1 MIGERTGAMIFRYW
15 LKRILQGVVLTVAV
29 LYFLI
34 DVLFLSII
42 KIIFKHLA
50 NISVVIRVSAWI
62 ASLGPYPTLALFL
75 IPIIL
80 LEPVKPVTAYLVAT
94 GHAVYGVLVI
104 IVGEAIKIAVVERM
118 FQMNRDKLMSIPAFA
133 WAYNLIMPW
142 LDYLRAL
149 PAWQAV
155 LKRYEAAKAAV
166 RGIIASWRKRSS

>member
-1 MIGERTGAMIFRYW
+1 MTFRYW
-15 LKRILQGVVLTVAV
+15 LKRILKGVALTVAV

-42 KIIFKHLA
+42 KFIFKHLA
-50 NISVVIRVSAWI
+50 NIPVIIRVSAWI

-80 LEPVKPVTAYLVAT
+80 LEPVKPVAAYLVAT
-94 GHAVYGVLVI
+94 GHAVYGVLII

-133 WAYNLIMPW
+133 WAYNLVMPW

-155 LKRYEAAKAAV
+155 LQRYEAAKAAV
-166 RGIIASWRKRSS
+166 REIIASWRKRSP

>member
-1 MIGERTGAMIFRYW
+1 MTFRYW
-15 LKRILQGVVLTVAV
+15 LKQILKGVALTIAV

-34 DVLFLSII
+34 DALFLSIVRF
-42 KIIFKHLA
+42 IFKRLA
-50 NISVVIRVSAWI
+50 NIPVVIRVSAWI

-80 LEPVKPVTAYLVAT
+80 LEPVKPVAAYLIAKS
-94 GHAVYGVLVI
+94 HAVYGVLLI
-104 IVGEAIKIAVVERM
+104 IVGEAIKIAIVERM

-133 WAYNLIMPW
+133 WAYNLVMPW

-155 LKRYEAAKAAV
+155 LKRYEAAKTAV
-166 RGIIASWRKRSS
+166 RGLIARWRKRSR